1 MPATTGGTGMRRRRW
16 IGAAVL
22 LVLGFGASAPAWS
35 AAGAIADA
43 AIRVFQFQPGAL
55 EVRAGTRVTW
65 TNQDDITHTVTS
77 GLPGSPDGRF
87 DVRLD
92 GRGTSGSATFTD
104 PGVYPY
110 FCTRHPSMR
119 GEVVV
124 R

>member
-1 MPATTGGTGMRRRRW
+1 MTHRRW
-16 IGAAVL
+16 AGAGAA
-22 LVLGFGASAPAWS
+22 LVLILGVAGPALSQGGAGAS
-35 AAGAIADA
+35 A

-77 GLPGSPDGRF
+77 GAPGSPDGRF
-87 DVRLD
+87 DVRLA
-92 GRGTSGSATFTD
+92 GKGASGSATFSD

-110 FCTRHPSMR
+110 FCTRHQSMR

>member
-1 MPATTGGTGMRRRRW
+1 MTRRSVVAAAAALALL
-16 IGAAVL
+16 IGAAGPVRSQPAAL
-22 LVLGFGASAPAWS
+22 ASAAV
-35 AAGAIADA
+35 
-43 AIRVFQFQPGAL
+43 RVFQFQPGAL
-55 EVRAGTRVTW
+55 EVRAGARVTW

-77 GLPGSPDGRF
+77 GTPESADGRF

-92 GRGTSGSATFTD
+92 GKGASGSATFAA

-110 FCTRHPSMR
+110 FCARHTSMR

>member
-1 MPATTGGTGMRRRRW
+1 M
-16 IGAAVL
+16 I
-22 LVLGFGASAPAWS
+22 LGLALGVAAPALS
-35 AAGAIADA
+35 QNGTTAPA
-43 AIRVFQFQPGAL
+43 AIRVFQFQPGAF

-77 GLPGSPDGRF
+77 GVPGSPDGRF
-87 DVRLD
+87 DVQL
-92 GRGTSGSATFTD
+92 GGKGATGGVTFTE

-110 FCTRHPSMR
+110 FCTRHQSMR

>member
-1 MPATTGGTGMRRRRW
+1 MRHRRRLV
-16 IGAAVL
+16 GAGAT
-22 LVLGFGASAPAWS
+22 LVLALGIAGPALSQSA
-35 AAGAIADA
+35 AAGASA

-77 GLPGSPDGRF
+77 GAPGSPDGRF
-87 DVRLD
+87 DVRLA
-92 GRGTSGSATFTD
+92 GKAASGSATFSD

-110 FCTRHPSMR
+110 FCARHPSMR

>member
-1 MPATTGGTGMRRRRW
+1 MTYRRW
-16 IGAAVL
+16 LGMGVVLGLMVGLPTSTFPQGGAA
-22 LVLGFGASAPAWS
+22 AT
-35 AAGAIADA
+35 A

-55 EVRAGTRVTW
+55 EVRPGTRVTW

-77 GLPGSPDGRF
+77 GTPGSPDGRF
-87 DVRLD
+87 DVPLD
-92 GRGTSGSATFTD
+92 GKGATGGATFSA

-110 FCTRHPSMR
+110 FCARHTSMR

>member
-1 MPATTGGTGMRRRRW
+1 MRSRTHRRMLGA
-16 IGAAVL
+16 GAAL
-22 LVLGFGASAPAWS
+22 WLALGIAGPALSQGAAAASAT
-35 AAGAIADA
+35 
-43 AIRVFQFQPGAL
+43 IRVFQFQPGAL

-77 GLPGSPDGRF
+77 GAPGSPDGRF
-87 DVRLD
+87 DVPLT
-92 GRGTSGSATFTD
+92 GKGASGSATFTA

-110 FCTRHPSMR
+110 FCARHQSMR

>member
-1 MPATTGGTGMRRRRW
+1 MRHRRW
-16 IGAAVL
+16 IGAGVA
-22 LVLGFGASAPAWS
+22 LGLAFGVAAPALS
-35 AAGAIADA
+35 QGGAVVSA
-43 AIRVFQFQPGAL
+43 AIRVFQVQPGAL

-77 GLPGSPDGRF
+77 GMPGSPDRRF
-87 DVRLD
+87 DVRLT
-92 GRGTSGSATFTD
+92 GKGTRGSATFSE

-110 FCTRHPSMR
+110 FCMRHQSMR

>member
-1 MPATTGGTGMRRRRW
+1 MHLGRS
-16 IGAAVL
+16 IGAMVL
-22 LVLGFGASAPAWS
+22 LVLGLVAATAAMS
-35 AAGAIADA
+35 AAGAMADA
-43 AIRVFQFQPGAL
+43 TVRVFQFQPGAL

-77 GLPGSPDGRF
+77 GLPGNPDGRF
-87 DVRLD
+87 DVQLA
-92 GRGTSGSATFTD
+92 GKGASGGASFVE

-110 FCTRHPSMR
+110 FCARHPSMR

>member
-1 MPATTGGTGMRRRRW
+1 MRQQGLVGA
-16 IGAAVL
+16 GAA
-22 LVLGFGASAPAWS
+22 LVLALGVAAPVLSQGGAVAS
-35 AAGAIADA
+35 A

-77 GLPGSPDGRF
+77 GMPGSPDGRF
-87 DVRLD
+87 DVRLT
-92 GRGTSGSATFTD
+92 GKGTSGRATFSD
-104 PGVYPY
+104 PGTYPY
-110 FCTRHPSMR
+110 FCTRHQSMR

>member
-1 MPATTGGTGMRRRRW
+1 MKRRRS
-16 IGAAVL
+16 IETTLLLTLGLATVTPALCADGAMAV
-22 LVLGFGASAPAWS
+22 
-35 AAGAIADA
+35 A

-55 EVRAGTRVTW
+55 EVRPGTRVTW

-87 DVRLD
+87 DVQLA
-92 GRGTSGSATFTD
+92 GKGTSGSATFVD
-104 PGVYPY
+104 SGVYPY
-110 FCTRHPSMR
+110 FCAKHPSMH

>member
-1 MPATTGGTGMRRRRW
+1 MRRRRS
-16 IGAAVL
+16 IGTAVL
-22 LVLGFGASAPAWS
+22 LTLGLGAAAPASS
-35 AAGAIADA
+35 AGGAMADA
-43 AIRVFQFQPGAL
+43 TIRVFQFQPGAL
-55 EVRAGTRVTW
+55 EVHPGTRVTW

-77 GLPGSPDGRF
+77 GQPGSADGRF

-92 GRGTSGSATFTD
+92 GRGTTGGAIFAE

-110 FCTRHPSMR
+110 FCARHPSMR

>member
-1 MPATTGGTGMRRRRW
+1 MRYRRW
-16 IGAAVL
+16 IGASVA
-22 LVLGFGASAPAWS
+22 LGLALGVAAPALS
-35 AAGAIADA
+35 QGGAAATA

-55 EVRAGTRVTW
+55 EVRSGTRVTW

-77 GLPGSPDGRF
+77 GRPGSPDGRF
-87 DVRLD
+87 DVPLD
-92 GRGTSGSATFTD
+92 GKGTTGSATFSE

-110 FCTRHPSMR
+110 FCARHQSMR

>member
-1 MPATTGGTGMRRRRW
+1 MSHRRW
-16 IGAAVL
+16 IGAGAVL
-22 LVLGFGASAPAWS
+22 VLALGVAVPALSQSGAAAP
-35 AAGAIADA
+35 A

-77 GLPGSPDGRF
+77 GRPGSPDGRF
-87 DVRLD
+87 DVRLT
-92 GRGTSGSATFTD
+92 GKGTSGSATFAD

-110 FCTRHPSMR
+110 FCTRHQSMR

>member
-1 MPATTGGTGMRRRRW
+1 MKRRRS
-16 IGAAVL
+16 IVATLLLLLGLAAVTSAL
-22 LVLGFGASAPAWS
+22 SADGALAT
-35 AAGAIADA
+35 A

-55 EVRAGTRVTW
+55 EVRAGTRVAW

-87 DVRLD
+87 DVQLA
-92 GRGTSGSATFTD
+92 GKGTSGSTTFVE

-110 FCTRHPSMR
+110 FCAKHPSMR

>member
-1 MPATTGGTGMRRRRW
+1 MSRRW
-16 IGAAVL
+16 WIGGVVALGLVFGDVGPARPQAAAV
-22 LVLGFGASAPAWS
+22 AS
-35 AAGAIADA
+35 A

-77 GLPGSPDGRF
+77 GTPGSPDGRF
-87 DVRLD
+87 EVRLD
-92 GRGTSGSATFTD
+92 GKGSSGAATFTD

-110 FCTRHPSMR
+110 FCARHQSMR

>member
-1 MPATTGGTGMRRRRW
+1 MTRGRLLSA
-16 IGAAVL
+16 IAALGL
-22 LVLGFGASAPAWS
+22 LLASASPTLSQARAVAS
-35 AAGAIADA
+35 A

-77 GLPGSPDGRF
+77 GQPGGPDGRF

-92 GRGTSGSATFTD
+92 GKGIQASADFPA

-110 FCTRHPSMR
+110 FCARHPSMR

>member
-1 MPATTGGTGMRRRRW
+1 MLGA
-16 IGAAVL
+16 GAA
-22 LVLGFGASAPAWS
+22 LGLALGVAGPALSQGGAAASAT
-35 AAGAIADA
+35 
-43 AIRVFQFQPGAL
+43 IRVFQFQPGAL

-77 GLPGSPDGRF
+77 GMPGSPDGRF
-87 DVRLD
+87 DVPSPARA
-92 GRGTSGSATFTD
+92 RAAARPSPT

-110 FCTRHPSMR
+110 FCARHQSMR

>member
-1 MPATTGGTGMRRRRW
+1 MAL
-16 IGAAVL
+16 A
-22 LVLGFGASAPAWS
+22 LGFSAAAPARPQAVAVAS
-35 AAGAIADA
+35 A

-77 GLPGSPDGRF
+77 GTPGSPDGRF
-87 DVRLD
+87 EVRLD
-92 GRGTSGSATFTD
+92 GKDSSGATTFTD

-110 FCTRHPSMR
+110 FCARHQSMR

>member
-1 MPATTGGTGMRRRRW
+1 MRHRRW
-16 IGAAVL
+16 VGAGAS
-22 LVLGFGASAPAWS
+22 LVLTLAVVGPALSQGGA
-35 AAGAIADA
+35 GTRA

-77 GLPGSPDGRF
+77 GAPGSPDGRF
-87 DVRLD
+87 DVRLA
-92 GRGTSGSATFTD
+92 GKGASGSATFSD

-110 FCTRHPSMR
+110 FCARHQSMR

>member
-1 MPATTGGTGMRRRRW
+1 MRHRRW
-16 IGAAVL
+16 VGAGAAL
-22 LVLGFGASAPAWS
+22 ALVLTLGVVGPALSQGGVSASAE
-35 AAGAIADA
+35 
-43 AIRVFQFQPGAL
+43 IRVFQFQPGAL

-77 GLPGSPDGRF
+77 GAPGSPDGGF
-87 DVRLD
+87 DVRLA
-92 GRGTSGSATFTD
+92 GKGASGSATFSD

-110 FCTRHPSMR
+110 FCTRHQSMR

>member
-1 MPATTGGTGMRRRRW
+1 MPRGRSIETML
-16 IGAAVL
+16 L
-22 LVLGFGASAPAWS
+22 LVGLVAVTPAGSADGAL
-35 AAGAIADA
+35 AAATV
-43 AIRVFQFQPGAL
+43 RVFQFQPGAL

-87 DVRLD
+87 DVQLA
-92 GRGTSGSATFTD
+92 GKGTSGNASFAE

-110 FCTRHPSMR
+110 FCARHPSMR

>member
-1 MPATTGGTGMRRRRW
+1 MALALVF
-16 IGAAVL
+16 GAAVPARPQAAA
-22 LVLGFGASAPAWS
+22 VAS
-35 AAGAIADA
+35 A

-77 GLPGSPDGRF
+77 GTPGSPDGRF
-87 DVRLD
+87 EERLD
-92 GRGTSGSATFTD
+92 GKGSTGAATFTD

-110 FCTRHPSMR
+110 FCARHQSMK